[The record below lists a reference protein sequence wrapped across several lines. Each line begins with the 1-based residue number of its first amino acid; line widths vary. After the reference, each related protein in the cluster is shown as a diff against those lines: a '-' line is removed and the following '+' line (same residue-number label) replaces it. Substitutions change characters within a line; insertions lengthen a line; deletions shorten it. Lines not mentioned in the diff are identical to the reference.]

1 MIDQHLS
8 AHRLLAIALA
18 STLLAGCTGAAAS
31 TAPSIDESRLP
42 ASSFGLSISNATTLT
57 ATLVVNGTT
66 IGAFP
71 PQTYLDPIPPAEL
84 PALPWSVEARSPSGR
99 LLGSLSVRAGDR
111 FATSDPNGHGSAR
124 GDAVRVDLSCGRL
137 DIWAGPPLVG
147 PAPGTGA
154 PGDCAP

>member
-1 MIDQHLS
+1 MIDRRLS
-8 AHRLLAIALA
+8 TPWLLASGLA
-18 STLLAGCTGAAAS
+18 CVMLAGCAYAAAS
-31 TAPSIDESRLP
+31 TEPPVDVSPAP

-57 ATLVVNGTT
+57 VTLIVNGTT

-71 PQTYLDPIPPAEL
+71 PQTHLDPIPSAEL

-99 LLGSLSVRAGDR
+99 LVSSLSVRAGDVQ
-111 FATSDPNGHGSAR
+111 ATSNPNGQGSAR

-137 DIWAGPPLVG
+137 DLWVGPPILG
-147 PAPGTGA
+147 PPPGTGA